1 MTELEKKSKNKK
13 IISSAATWIV
23 AIAVSIALS
32 VVAFM
37 LFGSKETHIS
47 TSTAETI
54 IKSLVCNAANPKNP
68 FFISETAENYNH
80 EIKVTYRGETA
91 DKISYVYDGVYVSN
105 SVADTAGS
113 SLHADYN
120 IYMGENGAYQESLY
134 PTFSVVD
141 NKLKVSLYTEYGKIN
156 SVIAKLFFINAE
168 EFHNLDNYSIED
180 LGNLYA
186 EKGFS
191 CEISE

>member
-1 MTELEKKSKNKK
+1 MTEFEKKSKNKK

-37 LFGSKETHIS
+37 LFSSKETHILAN
-47 TSTAETI
+47 TTETTI
-54 IKSLVCNAANPKNP
+54 RSLVCSSADPKNP
-68 FFISETAENYNH
+68 FFVSGTETNNH
-80 EIKVTYRGETA
+80 ELKVTYRGETA
-91 DKISYVYDGVYVSN
+91 DKISYNYDGSYASN

-120 IYMGENGAYQESLY
+120 IYMGENGSYQDNLY

-156 SVIAKLFFINAE
+156 SVTAKLFFINAE
-168 EFHNLDNYSIED
+168 EFHDLDNYSIED

>member
-13 IISSAATWIV
+13 IISSTTIWIV

-32 VVAFM
+32 VAAFM

-47 TSTAETI
+47 TSKTETT
-54 IKSLVCNAANPKNP
+54 IKSLMCNSADPKNP
-68 FFISETAENYNH
+68 FFVSETAETNNH
-80 EIKVTYRGETA
+80 VVKVTYRGEIA
-91 DKISYVYDGVYVSN
+91 DKISYNYDGSYTSS
-105 SVADTAGS
+105 SVADTVGS

-120 IYMGENGAYQESLY
+120 IYMGKNGAYQESLY

-141 NKLKVSLYTEYGKIN
+141 NKLKVSLYTEYNKVN
-156 SVIAKLFFINAE
+156 SVTAKLFFINAE
-168 EFHNLDNYSIED
+168 EFHDLDNYSIED
-180 LGNLYA
+180 LKNLYV